1 MFVDL
6 LVGGGGVVF
15 HEVCAD
21 LEREGY
27 EVQSFI
33 IPAAS
38 VNAPHR
44 RDRIWFIAHS
54 NHKGKCAGFGQIQ
67 GKNGE
72 IPKWNDNAKFS
83 DPNFKPHAQT
93 PDRQRQEYTLEDGEL
108 ERGRLRQPNERN
120 FWDSF
125 PSQSP
130 ICAGSDGISTK
141 LDSITFSKWRQEST
155 KAAGNAIVPQV
166 AYEIFKTIE
175 RFENIIIN

>member
-6 LVGGGGVVF
+6 LVGGGVVF

-27 EVQSFI
+27 EVQPFI

-44 RDRIWFIAHS
+44 RNRIWFIAHS

-130 ICAGSDGISTK
+130 FCAGSDGISTK

-166 AYEIFKTIE
+166 AYEIFKTISKM
-175 RFENIIIN
+175 